1 MVSCPTVFKSSKFFK
16 IDLETQKKSTLK
28 ANIKKKLFEFLE
40 FKSLFDRASKIPS
53 VVLKNCKNLKVS
65 KYRKKCVVLDS
76 PKKRTLGHFSST

>member
-1 MVSCPTVFKSSKFFK
+1 MVSCPTIFKSSKFFK

-40 FKSLFDRASKIPS
+40 FKSLLDRASKIPS
-53 VVLKNCKNLKVS
+53 VVLKDCKNLKVS

-76 PKKRTLGHFSST
+76 PKKTNWGIFMY